1 MGRIIQIVFLIFM
14 TIMALTVLLPLTV
27 LGMIVSAG
35 RAGATPPP
43 PPTPGP
49 CEMCDYFQ
57 SVWNSM
63 PIEEK
68 FASAVAFIPLQL
80 MCLLKGCNFNLNR

>member
-1 MGRIIQIVFLIFM
+1 MGRIILIVVLSFM
-14 TIMALTVLLPLTV
+14 TLFALTILLPLTM
-27 LGMIVSAG
+27 LGVIVSAG

-43 PPTPGP
+43 PPPPGP
-49 CEMCDYFQ
+49 CQLCDYFQ

-68 FASAVAFIPLQL
+68 FASWVAFIPLQL
-80 MCLLKGCNFNLNR
+80 MCLLKGCNLNLNR